1 MNRKQKKELRQHQST
16 RQLMGIEQ
24 LTEHGIKT
32 ARGELIF
39 YLIKPDNLSVL
50 SDEGVRRFLC
60 AGQNLYC
67 AVGLLASGE
76 CCDF

>member
-39 YLIKPDNLSVL
+39 IS
-50 SDEGVRRFLC
+50 SSRTIC
-60 AGQNLYC
+60 LYFPMR
-67 AVGLLASGE
+67 ASE
-76 CCDF
+76 QEFRH

>member
-32 ARGELIF
+32 ARGQ
-39 YLIKPDNLSVL
+39 
-50 SDEGVRRFLC
+50 R
-60 AGQNLYC
+60 
-67 AVGLLASGE
+67 
-76 CCDF
+76 